1 MSDINSQPLNSMA
14 NVSVRSIFPRRHM
27 GCAPVTSDRSQP
39 FISLTSSHVSQP
51 EGERDCST
59 VWCCW
64 TDLLYVLHF
73 FELHGLGEDST
84 RVIYLDP
91 LQHDDHGDDRRA
103 RLDIG
108 TLGQMVFPK
117 RCISQMCTRA
127 TRSFSQLVYF
137 HICSKNC
144 QIFEHSVNFVIC
156 RENP

>member
-1 MSDINSQPLNSMA
+1 
-14 NVSVRSIFPRRHM
+14 M

-39 FISLTSSHVSQP
+39 FISLTRSHVSQP
-51 EGERDCST
+51 ERGT
-59 VWCCW
+59 APQYGAAGHTCCAVSLA
-64 TDLLYVLHF
+64 LLQ
-73 FELHGLGEDST
+73 LHGLGDDST

-91 LQHDDHGDDRRA
+91 LQHDDHGDDRGA

-117 RCISQMCTRA
+117 RCISQMCTRP